1 MHACITLTIDERPD
15 HSPPLPV
22 IVLPADPDEDVQI
35 WFEDSEGDQI
45 LMIGCRVCLASQFAA
60 LAVALGAQAP
70 D

>member
-1 MHACITLTIDERPD
+1 M
-15 HSPPLPV
+15 

-45 LMIGCRVCLASQFAA
+45 LMIGCRACLASQFAA